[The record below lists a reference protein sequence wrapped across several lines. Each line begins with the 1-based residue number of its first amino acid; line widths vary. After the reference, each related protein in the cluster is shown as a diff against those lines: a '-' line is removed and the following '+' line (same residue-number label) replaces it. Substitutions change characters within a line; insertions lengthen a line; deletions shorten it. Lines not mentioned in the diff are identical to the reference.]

1 MNRLSN
7 LKQEIFH
14 PGAIQFCCKKSASIS
29 GDLRKA
35 FDICYK
41 SIELVERSCQ
51 GTDTIN
57 KVMIQHVAKICM
69 TSFGNNE
76 NQLNNLNL
84 LQKAILCQL
93 FNYQKEIFRNVPT
106 KLLLPLLR

>member
-76 NQLNNLNL
+76 IN
-84 LQKAILCQL
+84 
-93 FNYQKEIFRNVPT
+93 
-106 KLLLPLLR
+106 